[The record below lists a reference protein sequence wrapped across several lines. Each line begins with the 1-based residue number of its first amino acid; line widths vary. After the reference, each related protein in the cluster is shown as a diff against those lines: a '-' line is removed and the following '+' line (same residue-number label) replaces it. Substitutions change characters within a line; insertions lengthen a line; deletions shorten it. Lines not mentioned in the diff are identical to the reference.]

1 MARGNKIYREIY
13 EWMQYMLENKN
24 QTKVP
29 AEKLITN
36 EIQEKLWIYLIVDF
50 ITKLLLVA
58 RKNMIL
64 VVCNRLFKMA
74 YFVAIAEEI
83 LVERLTR
90 LSKDNI

>member
-1 MARGNKIYREIY
+1 
-13 EWMQYMLENKN
+13 MLENKN

-36 EIQEKLWIYLIVDF
+36 EIQEKLWTYLIVDF

-64 VVCNRLFKMA
+64 VVCNRLSKIA

>member
-1 MARGNKIYREIY
+1 
-13 EWMQYMLENKN
+13 MLENKN

-36 EIQEKLWIYLIVDF
+36 EIQEKLWTYLIVDF

-64 VVCNRLFKMA
+64 VVCNRLSKIA
-74 YFVAIAEEI
+74 HFVAIAEEI